1 MVYQWKSN
9 SRVKTSADIAG
20 AVLSDLESKNS
31 LTPKALL
38 DVSRPVDAPLH
49 NEFEWDDGI
58 AAEKYR
64 ESQAAYIIRSIE
76 VVRENKDPV
85 RAFFKVEQSNN
96 SYQRIDAIVR
106 DKDSY
111 ENLLTMAKK
120 EMQSFIKKYSDL
132 EELRPVINAMNS
144 IQ

>member
-1 MVYQWKSN
+1 MVYQWKTN

-20 AVLSDLESKNS
+20 AVLSDLESKNNLNS
-31 LTPKALL
+31 KALL

-76 VVRENKDPV
+76 VIREDREPV
-85 RAFFKVEQSNN
+85 RAFFKVKQDEQ
-96 SYQRIDAIVR
+96 SYQRIDAIVSC
-106 DKDSY
+106 KSSY
-111 ENLLTMAKK
+111 ESLLDMAKK

-132 EELRPVINAMNS
+132 KELRSVIDAMNK
-144 IQ
+144 IE

>member
-1 MVYQWKSN
+1 MVYQWKTN
-9 SRVKTSADIAG
+9 SRVKTSANVAG

-76 VVRENKDPV
+76 VVREDKEPV
-85 RAFFKVEQSNN
+85 RAFFKVKQDEP
-96 SYQRIDAIVR
+96 SYQRIDAIVSS
-106 DKDSY
+106 KSSY
-111 ENLLTMAKK
+111 ESLLDMAKK

-132 EELRPVINAMNS
+132 EELRPVIDAMSN
-144 IQ
+144 I